1 MADLSVVQEY
11 MLCAVN
17 DKGVISAMDTDKQV
31 CLVAAGLLELQL
43 EGCITIEGKILRVA
57 APLPEN
63 RPYLKS
69 LDDFIR
75 EKGTMKVSA
84 LVEAYYLSLTDKRLR
99 ALWDAVGQSLVSL
112 GLAEAGKAGLLGSKT
127 AYVPRREAVGSVVE
141 MLRAE
146 VLEDGTMTED
156 AAALTVLLERG
167 KCLKPYFSAFE
178 QKEIREKL
186 RRITASPEGRLV
198 KEMAE
203 YVEVI
208 LAAAV
213 SGAVAS
219 GAV

>member
-1 MADLSVVQEY
+1 MTDLSVIQEY

-17 DKGVISAMDTDKQV
+17 DKGVIPAMDTEKQV

-43 EGCITIEGKILRVA
+43 EGCVVIEGKTLRAA
-57 APLPEN
+57 APLPEG
-63 RPYLKS
+63 RAYLEP
-69 LDDFIR
+69 LDGFIR
-75 EKGTMKVSA
+75 EKEAMKLSA
-84 LVEAYYLSLTDKRLR
+84 LVEAYCLSLTDKRLR
-99 ALWDAVGQSLVSL
+99 ALWDAVGGSLAAL
-112 GLAEAGKAGLLGSKT
+112 GLAEAGKAGLLGNKT
-127 AYVPRREAVGSVVE
+127 AYVPCREAVGSVVE

-146 VLEDGTMTED
+146 VLEDGAVSED
-156 AAALTVLLERG
+156 AAALAVLLERG

-198 KEMAE
+198 KEM
-203 YVEVI
+203 VEHVEGI

-213 SGAVAS
+213 AGAVAS

>member
-1 MADLSVVQEY
+1 
-11 MLCAVN
+11 
-17 DKGVISAMDTDKQV
+17 
-31 CLVAAGLLELQL
+31 
-43 EGCITIEGKILRVA
+43 
-57 APLPEN
+57 
-63 RPYLKS
+63 
-69 LDDFIR
+69 
-75 EKGTMKVSA
+75 
-84 LVEAYYLSLTDKRLR
+84 
-99 ALWDAVGQSLVSL
+99 
-112 GLAEAGKAGLLGSKT
+112 
-127 AYVPRREAVGSVVE
+127 
-141 MLRAE
+141 
-146 VLEDGTMTED
+146 MTED

>member
-31 CLVAAGLLELQL
+31 CLVA
-43 EGCITIEGKILRVA
+43 
-57 APLPEN
+57 
-63 RPYLKS
+63 
-69 LDDFIR
+69 
-75 EKGTMKVSA
+75 
-84 LVEAYYLSLTDKRLR
+84 
-99 ALWDAVGQSLVSL
+99 
-112 GLAEAGKAGLLGSKT
+112 AGLLGSKT

>member
-1 MADLSVVQEY
+1 MTDLSVIQEY

-17 DKGVISAMDTDKQV
+17 DKGVLPAMDTEKQV

-43 EGCITIEGKILRVA
+43 EGCITIEGKTLRPA
-57 APLPEN
+57 APLPEG
-63 RPYLKS
+63 RAHLKP

-75 EKGTMKVSA
+75 EKNIMKISA
-84 LVEAYYLSLTDKRLR
+84 LVEAYCLSLTDKRLR
-99 ALWDAVGQSLVSL
+99 TLWDAVGGSLADL
-112 GLAEAGKAGLLGSKT
+112 GVAEAGKAGLLGNKT

-146 VLEDGTMTED
+146 VLEDGAVSED
-156 AAALTVLLERG
+156 AAALAVLLERG

-198 KEMAE
+198 KEM
-203 YVEVI
+203 VEHVEGI

-213 SGAVAS
+213 AGAVAS

>member
-1 MADLSVVQEY
+1 MADLSVIQEY

-31 CLVAAGLLELQL
+31 C
-43 EGCITIEGKILRVA
+43 
-57 APLPEN
+57 
-63 RPYLKS
+63 
-69 LDDFIR
+69 
-75 EKGTMKVSA
+75 
-84 LVEAYYLSLTDKRLR
+84 
-99 ALWDAVGQSLVSL
+99 LVSL

-156 AAALTVLLERG
+156 AAALTVMLERG

>member
-1 MADLSVVQEY
+1 MTDLSVVQEY

-43 EGCITIEGKILRVA
+43 ESCIAIEGKILRAA

-63 RPYLKS
+63 RPYLKP

-84 LVEAYYLSLTDKRLR
+84 LVEAYCLSLTDKRLR

-198 KEMAE
+198 KKMAE

>member
-1 MADLSVVQEY
+1 MMDLSVMQEY

-17 DKGVISAMDTDKQV
+17 DKGVLPAMDTEKQV

-43 EGCITIEGKILRVA
+43 EGCIVIEGKTLRAA
-57 APLPEN
+57 APLPES
-63 RPYLKS
+63 RPYLKP

-75 EKGTMKVSA
+75 EKSTMKVSS
-84 LVEAYYLSLTDKRLR
+84 LVEAYCLSFTDKRLR

-112 GLAEAGKAGLLGSKT
+112 GLAEPGKAGLLGSKT

-156 AAALTVLLERG
+156 AAALAVLLERG
-167 KCLKPYFSAFE
+167 KCLKLYFSAFE

-198 KEMAE
+198 KEMVE

>member
-1 MADLSVVQEY
+1 MTDLSVVQEY

-43 EGCITIEGKILRVA
+43 ESSIAIEGKTLRAA

-63 RPYLKS
+63 RPYLKP

-84 LVEAYYLSLTDKRLR
+84 LVEAYCLSLTDKRLR